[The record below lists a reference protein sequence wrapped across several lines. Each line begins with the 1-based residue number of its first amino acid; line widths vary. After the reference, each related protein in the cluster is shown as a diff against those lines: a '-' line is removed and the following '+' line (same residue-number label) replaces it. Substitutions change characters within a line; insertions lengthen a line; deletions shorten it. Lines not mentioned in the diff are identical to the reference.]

1 MDCVNKGV
9 TMKKLNLNAI
19 RLDGQTQARVA
30 LDSAQVAEYAEAIR
44 DGETFPPIVVF
55 RDGSDYWLADGFHRY
70 HATKQVGHAS
80 IEAEVKTGTV
90 EEAQIYAFGAN
101 AKRGLSTNNE
111 DNRSIITRMLAHPI
125 SKGWT
130 NAEIARHVGVSKM
143 TVGRVK
149 ASLEPEPKSVAKT
162 YQRKNGEVVTVD
174 TSKLA
179 TAKPRP
185 EAVPEKVEVPEIDE
199 KEQKISEL
207 VDTINELVVEN
218 QKLKDAIAI
227 GQWDA
232 SDIEKIDVQDTI
244 ADLREQIKNLE
255 IDNKAL
261 RDSRDMFQNRNAEL
275 LNTVKRL
282 QAKLKKIDAV
292 EA

>member
-1 MDCVNKGV
+1 
-9 TMKKLNLNAI
+9 MKKLNLDLI

-30 LDSAQVAEYAEAIR
+30 LDSAQVAEYAEAIK
-44 DGETFPPIVVF
+44 DGEKFPAVVVF
-55 RDGSDYWLADGFHRY
+55 HDGSDYWLADGFHRY
-70 HATKQVGHAS
+70 HATKQVGHVS
-80 IEAEVKTGTV
+80 IEAEVRTGTV

-111 DNRSIITRMLAHPI
+111 DNRSIIIRMLAHPI

-130 NAEIARHVGVSKM
+130 NAEIARHIGCSKM

-149 ASLEPEPKSVAKT
+149 TSLEPEPERVEKT
-162 YQRKNGEVVTVD
+162 YQRKNGETVTVD

-179 TAKPRP
+179 TRA
-185 EAVPEKVEVPEIDE
+185 KVEAPKAEDPEQIDE
-199 KEQKISEL
+199 QEQKISEL

-218 QKLKDAIAI
+218 QKLKDAIAV

-232 SDIEKIDVQDTI
+232 SDIEKLDVQDTI
-244 ADLREQIKNLE
+244 SDLREQIKNLE

-275 LNTVKRL
+275 LGTVKKL
-282 QAKLKKIDAV
+282 QAKIKKIEV